1 MHLDTLSTKIRLT
14 AEVLMEIAA
23 TLYIFAALREARFL
37 GLNMFIENLVR
48 QSNDGDIYNEILTK
62 EMIFLDDRTVQSNVS
77 LFLLYIVNLPIFK
90 IDLRRPSWR
99 YVSRC
104 RYVNHGTVFF
114 IFLQRFQ
121 NGRSIRRDDLQ
132 NDHGRSAPFRLHL
145 LGLRDGIFPR

>member
-62 EMIFLDDRTVQSNVS
+62 EMIFLDDCTVQSNVS

-90 IDLRRPSWR
+90 IDLRRPS
-99 YVSRC
+99 
-104 RYVNHGTVFF
+104 
-114 IFLQRFQ
+114 
-121 NGRSIRRDDLQ
+121 
-132 NDHGRSAPFRLHL
+132 
-145 LGLRDGIFPR
+145 

>member
-48 QSNDGDIYNEILTK
+48 QSNDGDIYNKILTK
-62 EMIFLDDRTVQSNVS
+62 EMIFLDDCTVQSNVS

-90 IDLRRPSWR
+90 IDLRRPS
-99 YVSRC
+99 
-104 RYVNHGTVFF
+104 
-114 IFLQRFQ
+114 
-121 NGRSIRRDDLQ
+121 
-132 NDHGRSAPFRLHL
+132 
-145 LGLRDGIFPR
+145 

>member
-1 MHLDTLSTKIRLT
+1 
-14 AEVLMEIAA
+14 MEIAA

-90 IDLRRPSWR
+90 IDLRRPS
-99 YVSRC
+99 
-104 RYVNHGTVFF
+104 
-114 IFLQRFQ
+114 
-121 NGRSIRRDDLQ
+121 
-132 NDHGRSAPFRLHL
+132 
-145 LGLRDGIFPR
+145 